1 MGTLIYVALLGFFAY
16 NCHYLGS
23 KFKGSSLAMRN
34 ALAISGG
41 IGFLAFFV
49 FIIIGFFHF
58 TWWQPLLALIA
69 PAFISIIASR
79 VLDNILGMFLSIVAV
94 YILIAICIIQ
104 FM

>member
-1 MGTLIYVALLGFFAY
+1 MGTLVYVSILGVFAY

-41 IGFLAFFV
+41 IGFLVFFV

-69 PAFISIIASR
+69 PAFLSIIVSR
-79 VLDNILGMFLSIVAV
+79 VLDNILGMFLSIIAV
-94 YILIAICIIQ
+94 IVLIVICIIQ
-104 FM
+104 FI